1 MVLENLGI
9 YSSVLFD
16 YYYENVISDRDT
28 EQKAMSPQKFRIF
41 LKFSNSLRFLVLI
54 RSATREEICIPGL
67 LY

>member
-1 MVLENLGI
+1 MVLENLSI
-9 YSSVLFD
+9 YSCVLFD
-16 YYYENVISDRDT
+16 YYYENLISDRDT
-28 EQKAMSPQKFRIF
+28 EHKAMSSQKFRIF

>member
-9 YSSVLFD
+9 YSCVLFD

-54 RSATREEICIPGL
+54 R
-67 LY
+67 